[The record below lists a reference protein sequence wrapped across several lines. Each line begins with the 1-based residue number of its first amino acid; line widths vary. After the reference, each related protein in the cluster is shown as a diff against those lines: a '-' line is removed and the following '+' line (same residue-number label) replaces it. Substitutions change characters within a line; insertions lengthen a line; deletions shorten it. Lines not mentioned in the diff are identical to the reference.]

1 MEVSPVAL
9 VPGRTDAEIADEIR
23 RELRPALEEVASVF
37 MMARRHGLNVGFA
50 IEWDSFGRAVIGSI
64 NVTKPL

>member
-1 MEVSPVAL
+1 MEVVPVAL

-23 RELRPALEEVASVF
+23 RELRPALEEIAAVF
-37 MMARRHGLNVGFA
+37 MMARRHGLNVAFQ
-50 IEWDSFGRAVIGSI
+50 IEWDSFGRAVVGGI